1 MKKIHDIAF
10 ANLYKLPGSYR
21 ELYLTCTW
29 IVVRIL
35 FSLKKVCMFLS
46 VGTCTYS
53 DVHCYF
59 LVLVFLSWYEFNTM
73 HLQVKCIMCVFLY
86 RDFFHIMLIILY
98 VYFSTCP
105 HACTRI
111 YDIHISCSIKNSAR
125 ASWLYLLFSKQ
136 YSEVNLW
143 QYGIWLLNG
152 TPNEEVWMSEVT
164 DASKDTGK
172 RAILFSTKGLIPFE
186 DLIYM
191 FILSLQ
197 PSFLSFSILPL
208 SLSFLPLFLSHS
220 LSPSFLSFLPSSL
233 SLSGSFDWSR

>member
-1 MKKIHDIAF
+1 MRRYEENPRHCF
-10 ANLYKLPGSYR
+10 CQPFYKLPGSYR
-21 ELYLTCTW
+21 VLYLTCTW
-29 IVVRIL
+29 IVVRVL

-59 LVLVFLSWYEFNTM
+59 LVLVFLSWYEFNMM

-105 HACTRI
+105 HACTRT
-111 YDIHISCSIKNSAR
+111 YDIHNSCSIKNTLDYTYCFPNSTVK
-125 ASWLYLLFSKQ
+125 WIYDNT
-136 YSEVNLW
+136 E
-143 QYGIWLLNG
+143 YGYW
-152 TPNEEVWMSEVT
+152 TVPQNEEVWMSEVT

-172 RAILFSTKGLIPFE
+172 RAIQFSTKGLIPFE

-197 PSFLSFSILPL
+197 PSFLSFSFLPSSLSLLPSSLSLPL
-208 SLSFLPLFLSHS
+208 SLSFLS
-220 LSPSFLSFLPSSL
+220 LVPSFLPL
-233 SLSGSFDWSR
+233 SLSG